1 MKFTSTI
8 KVTGMKFSKGTM
20 DNGQA
25 FDSTKVFVETQLDAS
40 KDTAMGTAC
49 AEYGLGKA
57 EEYQKYKHLAGAL
70 PFMAVAE
77 MEIVTNGKTQK
88 TIILAMTPVDGAKAS
103 VPGGKNVLA
112 A

>member
-8 KVTGMKFSKGTM
+8 KVTGMKFSKGVM
-20 DNGQA
+20 ENGQA
-25 FDSTKVFVETQLDAS
+25 FDSTKVFVETDLDAS
-40 KDTAMGTAC
+40 KDTAFGTAT

-57 EEYQKYKHLAGAL
+57 DEYQKYKHLAGSG
-70 PFMAVAE
+70 PFMAVVE

-88 TIILAMTPVDGAKAS
+88 TVIHSLRPVDAAKSPAGAKN
-103 VPGGKNVLA
+103 GA